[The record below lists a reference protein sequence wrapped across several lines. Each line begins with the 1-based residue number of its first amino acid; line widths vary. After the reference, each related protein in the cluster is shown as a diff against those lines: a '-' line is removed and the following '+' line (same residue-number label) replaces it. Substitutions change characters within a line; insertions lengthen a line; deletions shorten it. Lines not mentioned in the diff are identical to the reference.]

1 MASYSDRGHP
11 GPATALEI
19 AEARANVVDALGR
32 MERGER
38 NSLDT
43 LRQVLCVYVTAL
55 KAEGATR
62 TQVMEAVRRVIAEP
76 TSAEGAFRLL
86 PPAREA
92 LVELATHWC
101 GEEFGQE

>member
-1 MASYSDRGHP
+1 MASYSEQGHP

-19 AEARANVVDALGR
+19 AEARENVVDALGR

-38 NSLDT
+38 NSLDM
-43 LRQVLCVYVTAL
+43 LREVLCVFVTAL
-55 KAEGATR
+55 RAEGATR
-62 TQVMEAVRRVIAEP
+62 DQAMEAVRRVISEP

-92 LVELATHWC
+92 LVELAVYWC
-101 GEEFGQE
+101 GEEFGRA